1 MPVSSC
7 HLVILSFKGVTVTT
21 AFVFPGQG
29 AQAVGMG
36 RDLYEASAAARA
48 IFDQADA
55 TLGFALSRLCF
66 EGPDEALTATENA
79 QPALLTVSAALLAAL
94 AERTGEGM
102 KGRGGEEMSA
112 RSPFQPFTLSH
123 TAGHSLGE
131 YSALLAAGAIDLPTA
146 LRLVRRRGELMSEAR
161 EGGMAAIIG
170 IDQAPLEQICR
181 EASAEDAPVVIA
193 NYNSPG
199 QLVISGAG
207 AAVERACVLAKA
219 RGAKRALPL
228 KVSAAFHSPLMR
240 DAAAGLAAAVAQ
252 ALIVNAQTPVIS
264 NVTAEPLAQPDAI
277 RHELIAQVTSP
288 VRWIASVRRMAA
300 DGVDTFVEV
309 GPGSVLTGLIKR
321 IVPEARLINVNDLA
335 SAQAYLENSGVRS
348 QKSE

>member
-1 MPVSSC
+1 MT
-7 HLVILSFKGVTVTT
+7 I

-29 AQAVGMG
+29 AQLVGMG
-36 RDLYEASAAARA
+36 RDLYAASAAARA
-48 IFDQADA
+48 IFELADT
-55 TLGFALSRLCF
+55 TLGFAVTRLCF
-66 EGPDEALTATENA
+66 EGPEEALTATENA
-79 QPALLTVSAALLAAL
+79 QPALLTVSAALLAAT
-94 AERTGEGM
+94 AERRGAGVQ
-102 KGRGGEEMSA
+102 GRRGEETSA
-112 RSPFQPFTLSH
+112 LSPLHLLTPSH

-131 YSALLAAGAIDLPTA
+131 YSALMAAGAIDFSTA
-146 LRLVRRRGELMSEAR
+146 LRLVRRRGELMAEAR

-170 IDQAPLEQICR
+170 LEEAPLEQICR

-207 AAVERACVLAKA
+207 AAVERACALAKE

-240 DAAAGLAAAVAQ
+240 DAAERLAVAVMQ
-252 ALIVNAQTPVIS
+252 AAILDARTPVIS
-264 NVTAEPLAQPDAI
+264 NVTAEPLVQAAAI
-277 RHELIAQVTSP
+277 QGELIAQVTSP

-300 DGVDTFVEV
+300 EGVDTFVEI

-321 IVPEARLINVNDLA
+321 IAPEVRSVNVSNLA
-335 SAQAYLENSGVRS
+335 SAYAFAAIGD
-348 QKSE
+348 